1 MPSRGWIC
9 TRWGGNCIQGNRLAA
24 MGIGRSATMRLAAP
38 AMRHG
43 TVVALLGLAAALA
56 PAAWAQTSAA
66 EAQRLYDRTEYRDAL
81 VLLKKTPRKS
91 AAEWELEGRCR
102 YRLGDF
108 KPAIE
113 AFEKAVRGEPAN
125 SDHYLW
131 LGRAWGRRAE
141 TSVFFMAVRYAANA
155 RQNFE
160 KAVELAPDNMEAV
173 NDLFSYY
180 LSAPG
185 FLGGGIDRAVR
196 LSEIIQRND
205 PAEYHWALAQIAIE
219 RRQYDLAE
227 GHLKKAI
234 DVAPREINRIVDLAR
249 FLAGQ
254 GRLGESEAA
263 FEQAASIDPSDK
275 KLLFTRAETYV
286 KGGRNL
292 GVAKKLLE
300 AYMQAPLTPDDP
312 SREEARKLLE
322 RASGASD

>member
-1 MPSRGWIC
+1 
-9 TRWGGNCIQGNRLAA
+9 
-24 MGIGRSATMRLAAP
+24 MRL
-38 AMRHG
+38 G
-43 TVVALLGLAAALA
+43 TVVAVLVLAALPA
-56 PAAWAQTSAA
+56 PAAKAQANVA
-66 EAQRLYDRTEYRDAL
+66 KAQRLYSRTEYRDAL
-81 VLLKKTPRKS
+81 AVLKKIPRKT

-102 YRLGDF
+102 YMLGDF

-113 AFEKAVRGEPAN
+113 ALEKAVRLEPAN

-141 TSVFFMAVRYAANA
+141 TSVFFMAVKYAGHA

-160 KAVELAPDNMEAV
+160 KAVELAPGNMEAV

-185 FLGGGIDRAVR
+185 FLGGGIDRAIH
-196 LSEIIQRND
+196 LSEIIQKND
-205 PAEYHWALAQIAIE
+205 PVEYQWALAQIAIE
-219 RRQYDLAE
+219 RKQYDLAE
-227 GHLKKAI
+227 GQLNKAI
-234 DVAPREINRIVDLAR
+234 DMAPRQIGRIVDLAK

-254 GRLGESEAA
+254 GRISESEAA
-263 FEQAASIDPSDK
+263 FEQAASINPSDK

-286 KGGRNL
+286 KGRRNL
-292 GVAKKLLE
+292 EAAKKLLE
-300 AYMQAPLTPDDP
+300 AYLQAPLTPDDP

>member
-1 MPSRGWIC
+1 
-9 TRWGGNCIQGNRLAA
+9 
-24 MGIGRSATMRLAAP
+24 
-38 AMRHG
+38 MRHG
-43 TVVALLGLAAALA
+43 TVVALLGLAAVLA
-56 PAAWAQTSAA
+56 PAAWAQANAA
-66 EAQRLYDRTEYRDAL
+66 EAQRLYNRTEYRDAL
-81 VLLKKTPRKS
+81 VLLKKAPQKT

-102 YRLGDF
+102 YMLGNF

-113 AFEKAVRGEPAN
+113 AFEKAVHAEPAN

-141 TSVFFMAVRYAANA
+141 TSVFFVAVKYAANA

-160 KAVELAPDNMEAV
+160 QAVELAPGNMEAV

-185 FLGGGIDRAVR
+185 FLGGGIDRAAR

-205 PAEYHWALAQIAIE
+205 PVEYHWALAQIAIE
-219 RRQYDLAE
+219 RKQYDLAE
-227 GHLKKAI
+227 GQLVKAI
-234 DVAPREINRIVDLAR
+234 DMAPRQINRIVDLAK

-254 GRLGESEAA
+254 GRISESEAA
-263 FEQAASIDPSDK
+263 FERAASINSSDK

-286 KGGRNL
+286 KGRRNL
-292 GVAKKLLE
+292 GAAKKLLE
-300 AYMQAPLTPDDP
+300 AYLQCPLTPDDP
-312 SREEARKLLE
+312 SREEARRLLE

>member
-1 MPSRGWIC
+1 
-9 TRWGGNCIQGNRLAA
+9 
-24 MGIGRSATMRLAAP
+24 MRL
-38 AMRHG
+38 G
-43 TVVALLGLAAALA
+43 TVVAVLVLAAFPA
-56 PAAWAQTSAA
+56 PAAKAQANVA
-66 EAQRLYDRTEYRDAL
+66 KAQRLYNRTEYRDAL
-81 VLLKKTPRKS
+81 AVLKKIPRKT

-102 YRLGDF
+102 YMLGDF

-113 AFEKAVRGEPAN
+113 ALEKAVRLEPVD

-141 TSVFFMAVRYAANA
+141 TSVFFMAVKYAGHA

-160 KAVELAPDNMEAV
+160 KAVELAPGNMEAV

-185 FLGGGIDRAVR
+185 FLGGGIDRAIH
-196 LSEIIQRND
+196 LSEIIQKND
-205 PAEYHWALAQIAIE
+205 PVEYQWALARIAIE
-219 RRQYDLAE
+219 RKQYDLAE
-227 GHLKKAI
+227 GQLKKAI
-234 DVAPREINRIVDLAR
+234 DMAPRQISRIVDLAK

-254 GRLGESEAA
+254 GRISESEAA
-263 FEQAASIDPSDK
+263 FEQAASINPSDK

-286 KGGRNL
+286 KGRRNL
-292 GVAKKLLE
+292 ETAKKLLE
-300 AYMQAPLTPDDP
+300 AYLQAPLTPDDP